1 MPAPSRAAPK
11 KTGWT
16 SRQWAAIRSPSRV
29 HLLAALQA
37 LGEASVAEIAEL
49 TGRSRQ
55 SIYPHLASMARA
67 GIVGTGLRMRLGREI
82 TVFRFL
88 PEQLAASVDQASGR
102 GLGAGADVS
111 AGALKDA
118 QLRCRRWGKVADGVR
133 IDLARNPE
141 AITSIRVS
149 WLDDRLR
156 ARLNRLLRKASA
168 VLQEG
173 CARRKGRRTLVLMY
187 HFPDYTAGEARKA
200 LAAKASGARRRR
212 GAAAAARSRRTD
224 HRP

>member
-1 MPAPSRAAPK
+1 
-11 KTGWT
+11 
-16 SRQWAAIRSPSRV
+16 V

-37 LGEASVAEIAEL
+37 LGEASVAEISEL

-55 SIYPHLASMARA
+55 SMYPHLSSMARA
-67 GIVGTGLRMRLGREI
+67 GIVGTGSRTHLGRRV

-88 PEQLAASVDQASGR
+88 PERLAASVDQAKGR
-102 GLGAGADVS
+102 GIRAGADVS

-118 QLRCRRWGKVADGVR
+118 GLRCRRWGEVADGVR

-141 AITSIRVS
+141 AVTSIRVS

-156 ARLNRLLRKASA
+156 ARLNRLLRKAAA

-187 HFPDYTAGEARKA
+187 HFPDYTPGEARRV
-200 LAAKASGARRRR
+200 LAAKAAGPHRRRR
-212 GAAAAARSRRTD
+212 SRPAKAV
-224 HRP
+224 HESEP